1 MPEDYRE
8 AIGSRLGE
16 FVKLYLSL
24 ESEKEFN
31 VQLLESVLG
40 DRDRAERSITR
51 LYSGFDVTPDLPIA
65 QNVLRAFG
73 KAGLLEHPAV
83 RSSFR
88 KIGWE
93 IE

>member
-1 MPEDYRE
+1 M
-8 AIGSRLGE
+8 
-16 FVKLYLSL
+16 
-24 ESEKEFN
+24 
-31 VQLLESVLG
+31 LG
-40 DRDRAERSITR
+40 DRERAEQSVAR
-51 LYSGFDVTPDLPIA
+51 LYGGFDVTPDIPIA

-93 IE
+93 V